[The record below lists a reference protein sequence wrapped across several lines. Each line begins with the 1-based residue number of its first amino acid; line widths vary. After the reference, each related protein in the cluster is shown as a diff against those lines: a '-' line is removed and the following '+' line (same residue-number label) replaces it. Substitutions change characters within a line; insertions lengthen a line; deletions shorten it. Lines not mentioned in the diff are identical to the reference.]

1 MLTIIQIIL
10 YEIWITRNN
19 HKYDKTLISQ
29 DIVKTKINTQ
39 IRNIYKRT
47 TSIITLMVP
56 ETFFKSFSA

>member
-10 YEIWITRNN
+10 YEIGITRNN
-19 HKYDKTLISQ
+19 HKYHKTLISQ

-47 TSIITLMVP
+47 TNIITLMVP
-56 ETFFKSFSA
+56 

>member
-29 DIVKTKINTQ
+29 DIVKTKINTNTKHIQ
-39 IRNIYKRT
+39 THYKHHNLNGT
-47 TSIITLMVP
+47 
-56 ETFFKSFSA
+56 